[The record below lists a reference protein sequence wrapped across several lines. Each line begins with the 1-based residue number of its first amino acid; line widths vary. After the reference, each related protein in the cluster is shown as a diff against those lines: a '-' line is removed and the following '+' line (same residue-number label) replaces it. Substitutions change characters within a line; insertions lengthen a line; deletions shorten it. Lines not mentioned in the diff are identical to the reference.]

1 MPSYFAKKSQL
12 LVNQV
17 AIEHSEKGTWIHIHA
32 ESSFGVEHLHA
43 MPQVVFL
50 DSVSAAQTP
59 LAPAVAIPE
68 DTALL
73 DAYSRAVSSAVEK
86 VGPAVV
92 HIAVRQKRESPDRRR
107 VSPDAEGSGSGFVFT
122 PDGFVLTNSH
132 VVNGAHEIIVTFPDA
147 QTCSATLIG
156 DDPDTDLAVLR
167 VDVAGQLQFGA
178 LVARPL
184 IVGQLVIAIGNPLG
198 FQHTVTAGVV
208 SALGRSMRS
217 RTGRLIDNVIQTDA
231 ALNPGNSG
239 GPLVSSR
246 GEVIGVNT
254 ATIMGAQ
261 GICFAIGADTAQ
273 FVAVRLIR
281 YGKIQR
287 SFIGVAGQ
295 DVPIHPRIVRHYSL
309 PASSGAMVIS
319 VEPGSP
325 AATAGVRERDVIIRF
340 GTSQIAGVDDLHRL
354 LTEATPGEGYK
365 IIVLRG
371 TELVTLNVKPQPRG

>member
-1 MPSYFAKKSQL
+1 M
-12 LVNQV
+12 
-17 AIEHSEKGTWIHIHA
+17 
-32 ESSFGVEHLHA
+32 SS
-43 MPQVVFL
+43 VVFL
-50 DSVSAAQTP
+50 DSVSPSQ
-59 LAPAVAIPE
+59 APFASTATALE
-68 DTALL
+68 DAALL
-73 DAYSRAVSSAVEK
+73 DAYSRAVASAVER

-92 HIAVRQKRESPDRRR
+92 HIAVRQKRASSDRRR
-107 VSPDAEGSGSGFVFT
+107 VAPEAQGSGSGFVFT

-132 VVNGAHEIIVTFPDA
+132 VVNGASEIVVTFPDA
-147 QTCSATLIG
+147 QTCGATVIG

-167 VDVAGQLQFGA
+167 VDVAGQLPFGA

-184 IVGQLVIAIGNPLG
+184 IVGQVAIAIGNPFG

-281 YGKIQR
+281 HGRIQR
-287 SFIGVAGQ
+287 SYIGVAGQ
-295 DVPIHPRIVRHYSL
+295 DAPIHPRIVRHYSL
-309 PASSGAMVIS
+309 PAGTGAMAIS
-319 VEPGSP
+319 IEPSSP
-325 AATAGVRERDVIIRF
+325 AAAAGLCERDVIVRF
-340 GTSQIAGVDDLHRL
+340 GTAQVAGVDDLHRL
-354 LTEATPGEGYK
+354 LTEAVPGETAK
-365 IIVLRG
+365 ITVLRG
-371 TELVTLNVKPQPRG
+371 TELLTLLVRAQPRI